1 MKTPVVD
8 LSECTM
14 CGICTEIC
22 PSVFK
27 VNGAGYIEVL
37 ECDVYPENEVL
48 EAVKNCP
55 AQCITFQDQKDRA

>member
-27 VNGAGYIEVL
+27 VNRAGYIEVL

-48 EAVKNCP
+48 DAVKNCP
-55 AQCITFQDQKDRA
+55 AQCIMFQD